1 MSGSK
6 LKLVFGTDTSTSQIL
21 HISEVPSGKACN
33 CICPQ
38 CGSALVA
45 KKGKIKQ
52 HHFSHDNLD
61 DCGLQNESF
70 LHLYAKRVL
79 ARESTVTLPEFEIR
93 HQGRAARLPGAKV
106 QFDSIQDE
114 APLGS
119 YRADAI
125 ATLRNHTLVIE
136 FAVTHSCDDEKI
148 AYINSIQ
155 QSAIELDLSQTPL
168 DENLEIIDSYILHSS
183 PRHWLCHSKEN
194 ELKLKIDREII
205 AKHLEEKRI
214 SEWKE
219 RKDKERT
226 HIIINGIIK
235 NFKND
240 KEKSTE
246 RTLIFCRDSYKKC
259 KTNYFVDEVNHK
271 LPSQYVFLV
280 PPHYWQSSIMNMF
293 VIHRMENGLYDWSF
307 STKDVFSWISK
318 KEFNYIRSCFRHFI
332 PEDMKKAILD
342 YDENFHTPYELIQMY
357 LEKLEQDQ
365 VLFSHGYRFTA
376 RMLL

>member
-1 MSGSK
+1 MATTE
-6 LKLVFGTDTSTSQIL
+6 LNLVFGKVRSNSQIM
-21 HISEVPSGKACN
+21 HISEVPSGKGCD

-45 KKGKIKQ
+45 KKGKIRQ

-93 HQGRAARLPGAKV
+93 HRGRTARLPAVKV
-106 QFDSIQDE
+106 QFDSTQDE

-148 AYINSIQ
+148 TYINSIQ

-168 DENLEIIDSYILHSS
+168 DENLEVIDDYILHSS

-194 ELKLKIDREII
+194 VLKLKIDREII
-205 AKHLEEKRI
+205 AKQLEEKRI

-219 RKDKERT
+219 RKDKERKN
-226 HIIINGIIK
+226 IIINGITK

-240 KEKSTE
+240 EEKSTE

-259 KTNYFVDEVNHK
+259 KKNNFLDEVNHK

-293 VIHRMENGLYDWSF
+293 VLHRMENGFYDWSF
-307 STKDVFSWISK
+307 STKDVFNWISK
-318 KEFNYIRSCFRHFI
+318 KEFNYIRSCFRYFI
-332 PEDMKKAILD
+332 PEDMKQTILD

-365 VLFSHGYRFTA
+365 VLFSHGYRYTA